1 MTKMQTRYTLPFVGL
16 GILLLM
22 GISLVVFLNLPDP
35 CSNEVVSEVP
45 SPNGELKA
53 VIFTRNCGATTANS
67 RQITILPAS
76 HSLPNEAGNVFISDR
91 EPPLTVQW
99 TDDQNLIIEG
109 GGPNSPFPVPGFP
122 SVRVTYR

>member
-1 MTKMQTRYTLPFVGL
+1 MTIARHRHLLALLGL
-16 GILLLM
+16 GLAILM
-22 GISLVVFLNLPDP
+22 GAGTLLFFNLPDP

-76 HSLPNEAGNVFISDR
+76 GSLPNEAGNIFISDR
-91 EPPLTVQW
+91 EPPLIVQW

-109 GGPNSPFPVPGFP
+109 GGSNSPFPVPGFP